1 MLKIIR
7 YAIAICL
14 AIISIIYFKNKEKK
28 KRLFK
33 LILGLIISV
42 AILMIPFENLVLKFN
57 TPERALN
64 YLSANA
70 KIIKTIEEENS
81 ALVIYTESG
90 HIFAI
95 TIYNCDGKWKA
106 PFLPEDQILSRFGKN
121 SKFLITKERNSN
133 NFYIMISVDG
143 DTKVISDNQNSKFEL
158 FKKSDYSTHYVAYVS
173 DYEGDYII
181 NIDGEQYKINISWL
195 EFVFINNLT
204 ASDCYIRGTNLVAKY
219 NYRNGDKSEYTYYTQ
234 NAHGD
239 VVNLTNAEGKVT
251 KKYTYDAFGVEKNI
265 DKNDSNA
272 FRYCGEYFDAETGTI
287 YLRARYYNPSTGRFI
302 SRDSFAGRRS
312 DPLSLNLY
320 TYCRNNP
327 IRYVDPSGH
336 SYATLPDGTTMTINS
351 AADAEKFY
359 FLRDKQLVNSSEN
372 ALSSGKYTVSD
383 VVSAYKREDA
393 RNNSYNVPTY
403 DQFVMMSKKRTARP
417 DSGLSSYSDEEI
429 SKFAHDKSLSSY
441 ERKRFQTE
449 EKERGLRNKQ
459 KRQDYNKKKD
469 NSSKILLPDLYGLDN
484 FKEAVDNLYAEEIP
498 ASNPSFIDVLEG
510 SSIMLLSGVAMIFIL
525 GDDITGAGA
534 ADNELLEPL
543 QYYFE
548 QGFQMVT

>member
-1 MLKIIR
+1 M
-7 YAIAICL
+7 
-14 AIISIIYFKNKEKK
+14 
-28 KRLFK
+28 
-33 LILGLIISV
+33 
-42 AILMIPFENLVLKFN
+42 
-57 TPERALN
+57 
-64 YLSANA
+64 
-70 KIIKTIEEENS
+70 
-81 ALVIYTESG
+81 
-90 HIFAI
+90 
-95 TIYNCDGKWKA
+95 
-106 PFLPEDQILSRFGKN
+106 
-121 SKFLITKERNSN
+121 
-133 NFYIMISVDG
+133 
-143 DTKVISDNQNSKFEL
+143 
-158 FKKSDYSTHYVAYVS
+158 
-173 DYEGDYII
+173 
-181 NIDGEQYKINISWL
+181 
-195 EFVFINNLT
+195 
-204 ASDCYIRGTNLVAKY
+204 
-219 NYRNGDKSEYTYYTQ
+219 
-234 NAHGD
+234 
-239 VVNLTNAEGKVT
+239 NLTNAEGKVT

-383 VVSAYKREDA
+383 VLSAYKREDA